1 MIVNCLMIFIYW
13 WIVCNSTSA
22 IILTLLFTICCQY
35 LLSFFESKY
44 LQRSLHQNP
53 QHRTY
58 HIELLSPDIEANNL
72 RIGCSIL
79 EKMEKMQFT
88 WKHLCQF
95 LMPGKNVK
103 TPIILKNIFGI
114 PREIRSVPMGDLGQ
128 WVAPWHEL
136 QALLCQKCL
145 KLHNFGKKE
154 V

>member
-1 MIVNCLMIFIYW
+1 
-13 WIVCNSTSA
+13 
-22 IILTLLFTICCQY
+22 
-35 LLSFFESKY
+35 
-44 LQRSLHQNP
+44 
-53 QHRTY
+53 
-58 HIELLSPDIEANNL
+58 
-72 RIGCSIL
+72 
-79 EKMEKMQFT
+79 MEKMQFT